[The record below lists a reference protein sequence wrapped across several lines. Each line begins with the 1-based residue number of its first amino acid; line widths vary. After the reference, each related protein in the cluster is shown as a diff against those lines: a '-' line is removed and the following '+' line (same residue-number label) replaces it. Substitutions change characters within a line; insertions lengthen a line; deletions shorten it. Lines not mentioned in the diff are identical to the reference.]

1 MQGKSLRRLDRALM
15 MGCAFGLAGF
25 APGNA
30 LAQAVWTGSTSNA
43 WPNASNWSPATIP
56 GATTDVSI
64 NTGLGNVPVI
74 STAGQQARS
83 VTLGSALGQ
92 TGALLIDGGTLT
104 ANGTGF
110 NPGMAVG
117 DLGTGQLTVSN
128 GGVLTTNNGYVA
140 LNPGSTGTATVTGTN
155 SRWNVT
161 NWFDVGSSGN
171 GTLNVSSGGVV
182 SFNVAG
188 RTATF
193 GSDAGAIGRLYVS
206 GAGSQFVAQN
216 TAFGNHV
223 TGQGHAE
230 ITAGGLFNVGSTTVG
245 SAGAGSM
252 LFSTGGDGTVAS
264 LTIGSNAT
272 GTVTVDGAGTTLAAT
287 GTVRVGSAATGTLN
301 VQNGGVVTSA
311 SGAIGTFSGSA
322 GSVTVTGA
330 DSRWSITNMLQI
342 SQGGSTGT
350 GKLDIL
356 NGGVVTAS
364 GFSGFNAPQV
374 TVDGANSR
382 LTLSASG
389 SMTFGSAT
397 SPGGSLTISAG
408 GAVSAGSFTGHNSM
422 TVDLDGTGS
431 QLNLLGSSSTATTFT
446 LGGSG
451 LGNKLEI
458 TGGADLATQRANLS
472 TVAGSGVTATV
483 SGTGSRWDATG
494 ITIGGAGTST
504 MTVTEN
510 AVVSVVGDFIV
521 DGAATTSL
529 TISKGA
535 HVVQDAGASG
545 GGQFRLGVDG
555 HGTLKIESG
564 GVLDTKESL
573 TFIGFAFLAR
583 NAGSTALATI
593 TGEGSTWNTEGLVSV
608 GSGGSARLEILA
620 GGKMTGN
627 ASASIGFL
635 AGSEGT
641 VLVSGDGS
649 SWVLDPPADDL
660 FPLASIRMGIGGT
673 GNMRVEAGAH
683 VQASGIGVGSSFT
696 DFFTEVTTFGNG
708 HLVVT
713 GEGTSVDLDVGAT
726 SSFDAGGDGGTGMIE
741 VLDGA
746 VVTVDGRG
754 HFGASVIFDRG
765 GGVFEQFLG
774 HGTLTVDDARVIYA
788 DTLDIGEQAT
798 GVLNIRNGGFVSNSD
813 GYLGSFTNIVGS
825 AGNGTATV
833 TGEGSTWQNS
843 GILHVGDQGTGELNV
858 LAGGSVTDAS
868 AVMAKA
874 ANSIGKAM
882 VSGANSTW
890 TSTGNLAVGDLGTA
904 TLTVAEGG
912 AVSAAAVSINAL
924 STLNIGAGG
933 TAGLLNVPSVANN
946 GLLRFDHTD
955 AVTFAAPI
963 SGSGGLA
970 KAGAGVLTLNGAH
983 TYSGATTVSAGTLVA
998 NGEIENSAATVALG
1012 ARLMG
1017 TGTLGALSLNGTLAP
1032 GNSIGTLK
1040 VAGNATVA
1048 AGSIYE
1054 VEIAATGESDL
1065 LAVEG
1070 SVTLNG
1076 GQVVVFDLPG
1086 TYLAG
1091 TTYTIVT
1098 AGEGVAGTFA
1108 GVTDSLPL
1116 LDAGLSYEPDS
1127 VLLML
1132 IRNDQSLADLGRTPN
1147 QRATGAGVD
1156 SLGGGTIEDA
1166 LAVLDDA
1173 EVLAAL
1179 DLLSGEIHASVKGA
1193 FIEESRYLREAAIGR
1208 LRQARGTAPSAGM
1221 DYAQEGLA
1229 IQPAAARGETGTT
1242 RAVWGTVVGAMGSFE
1257 GDGNAAELE
1266 RDTAGVFAG
1275 IDDAVG
1281 ASGRLGLVMGYTHSS
1296 FDVDDR
1302 ASSGSSDN
1310 LHLGVYGGLERDG
1323 FGLRAGAAYSR
1334 HFVETSRKA
1343 SFGGFS
1349 EELDADYDA
1358 GTAQLFAETGYRLDL
1373 ASASLEPFAGI
1384 AYVNVHT
1391 DGFEEGDGAAALAQE
1406 SSETD
1411 QLFSTLGLRATAL
1424 FSPGGSETTLS
1435 GMIGWR
1441 HAFEDVTPESDLA
1454 FAGGSTFEIAGT
1466 PIDREALAVQAAID
1480 MRVGKNANLGLI
1492 YSGQIGD
1499 DAEDH
1504 AASARLTVGF

>member
-25 APGNA
+25 APGDA

-43 WPNASNWSPATIP
+43 WPNAGNWSPAAVP

-64 NTGLGNVPVI
+64 NTGLGNVPAI
-74 STAGQQARS
+74 TTAGQLARS
-83 VTLGSALGQ
+83 VTLGSGLGQ

-117 DLGTGQLTVSN
+117 DSGTGQLTVSN

-140 LNPGSTGTATVTGTN
+140 LNLGSTGTATVTGTN

-193 GSDAGAIGRLYVS
+193 GSDAGAVGRLYVS
-206 GAGSQFVAQN
+206 GAGSQFIAQN
-216 TAFGNHV
+216 TAFGNHA

-230 ITAGGLFNVGSTTVG
+230 ITAGGLFNGGSTTVG

-252 LFSTGGDGTVAS
+252 LFNTGGDGTVAG
-264 LTIGSNAT
+264 LTIGGNAT

-311 SGAIGTFSGSA
+311 SGAIGTFNGSA

-330 DSRWSITNMLQI
+330 DSRWAITSTLQI

-389 SMTFGSAT
+389 SMVFGSAT
-397 SPGGSLTISAG
+397 SPGGSLTVSAG
-408 GAVSAGSFTGHNSM
+408 GVVSAGSFTGHNAM

-431 QLNLLGSSSTATTFT
+431 QLNLLGSTSTATTFT

-494 ITIGGAGTST
+494 ITIGGAGTSA
-504 MTVTEN
+504 MAVTEN
-510 AVVSVVGDFIV
+510 AAVNVVGDFIV

-564 GVLDTKESL
+564 GVLDTKESP
-573 TFIGFAFLAR
+573 TFIGFVFLAR
-583 NAGSTALATI
+583 NAGSTALATV

-635 AGSEGT
+635 SGSEGN
-641 VLVSGDGS
+641 VLVSGAGS
-649 SWVLDPPADDL
+649 SWVLDPPATDL

-696 DFFTEVTTFGNG
+696 DFFTDVTTFGNG

-713 GEGTSVDLDVGAT
+713 GEGTTVDLDVGAT
-726 SSFDAGGDGGTGMIE
+726 SSFDAGGDGGTGVIE

-754 HFGASVIFDRG
+754 HFGASIIFDRG

-774 HGTLTVDDARVIYA
+774 HGTLTVDDARVTYA

-833 TGEGSTWQNS
+833 SGTGSTWQNT
-843 GILHVGDQGTGELNV
+843 GFLQVGDFGTGKLDV
-858 LAGGSVTDAS
+858 LAGGLVTNTSATIANKLGSVGRAT
-868 AVMAKA
+868 VTGM
-874 ANSIGKAM
+874 G
-882 VSGANSTW
+882 STW
-890 TSTGNLAVGDLGTA
+890 TSSGSLAVGNLGTG

-912 AVSAAAVSINAL
+912 IVNAASVSINAL

-933 TAGLLNVPSVANN
+933 TAGLLNVPSVADN

-955 AVTFAAPI
+955 AVAFAAPI
-963 SGSGGLA
+963 SGSGGLT
-970 KAGAGVLTLNGAH
+970 KAGAGLLTLNGAH
-983 TYSGATTVSAGTLVA
+983 TYSGATTVSAGTLAV
-998 NGEIENSAATVALG
+998 NGTIGNSAATVALG

-1017 TGTLGALSLNGTLAP
+1017 IGTLGALTLNGTVAP

-1040 VAGNATVA
+1040 VAGNATI
-1048 AGSIYE
+1048 GSGSTYE

-1070 SVTLNG
+1070 SVTLAG
-1076 GQVVVFDLPG
+1076 GQVVVLGAPG
-1086 TYLAG
+1086 PYVAG

-1098 AGEGVAGTFA
+1098 AGDGVGGSFA
-1108 GVTDSLPL
+1108 GVTDNLPL
-1116 LDAGLSYEPDS
+1116 LDAELLYEPDS

-1147 QRATGAGVD
+1147 QRAAGAGVD
-1156 SLGGGTIEDA
+1156 SLGGGTLEEA

-1193 FIEESRYLREAAIGR
+1193 FIEESRYLREAVIGR
-1208 LRQARGTAPSAGM
+1208 LRQAFGPAPSVGA

-1229 IQPAAARGETGTT
+1229 IEPAAARSETGTT

-1257 GDGNAAELE
+1257 DDGNAAELE
-1266 RDTAGVFAG
+1266 RYTAGLIAG
-1275 IDDAVG
+1275 IDGAVG
-1281 ASGRLGLVMGYTHSS
+1281 ENGRLGLVAGYTHSS

-1302 ASSGSSDN
+1302 ASAGSSDN
-1310 LHLGVYGGLERDG
+1310 LHLGLYGGLELDG

-1343 SFGGFS
+1343 SFGDFS
-1349 EELDADYDA
+1349 EDLDADYDA
-1358 GTAQLFAETGYRLDL
+1358 GTAQVFAETGYRVDL
-1373 ASASLEPFAGI
+1373 ASASFEPFAGI

-1391 DGFEEGDGAAALAQE
+1391 DGFEESKGVAALEQG
-1406 SSETD
+1406 SSDTD
-1411 QLFSTLGLRATAL
+1411 QLFTTLGLRAATSFML
-1424 FSPGGSETTLS
+1424 GGGEATLS

-1441 HAFEDVTPESDLA
+1441 HAFEDVTPEADLS
-1454 FAGGSTFEIAGT
+1454 FAGGSSFEITGA
-1466 PIDREALAVQAAID
+1466 PIDRDALALQAGID
-1480 MRVGKNANLGLI
+1480 MRVGENSTFAVT

-1499 DAEDH
+1499 GAEDH
-1504 AASARLTVGF
+1504 AASARLTIGF